1 MSYFVFEM
9 DLEMKRSP
17 AVLEVARKYFL
28 MDEADGLHHGLRVFT
43 VERPVHT
50 PETGLA
56 ESENARMFITWQLR
70 PAHKNSDTGSVASRV
85 LRKRP
90 FFAPD
95 EIDAI
100 NAHVYRAQPR
110 HSTFSVNNKDL
121 IIKISGVVM
130 VRPWSLYYESYE
142 SFTECLLRVLRS
154 LCYAAAPCFPARRTP
169 AQTARRPARAP
180 AGSAARA
187 SPRSRAPGS
196 CSKC

>member
-1 MSYFVFEM
+1 VPLAAADGREVMSYFVFEM

-100 NAHVYRAQPR
+100 NAHV
-110 HSTFSVNNKDL
+110 
-121 IIKISGVVM
+121 
-130 VRPWSLYYESYE
+130 
-142 SFTECLLRVLRS
+142 
-154 LCYAAAPCFPARRTP
+154 
-169 AQTARRPARAP
+169 
-180 AGSAARA
+180 
-187 SPRSRAPGS
+187 
-196 CSKC
+196 